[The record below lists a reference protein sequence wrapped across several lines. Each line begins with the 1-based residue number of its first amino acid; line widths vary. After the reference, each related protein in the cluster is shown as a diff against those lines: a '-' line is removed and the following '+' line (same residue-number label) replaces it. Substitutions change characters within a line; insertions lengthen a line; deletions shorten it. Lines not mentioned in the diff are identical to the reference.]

1 MPRRYRRLGTP
12 GEDSLD
18 LLSEAVSRASM
29 TGERCYEA
37 ELHRLRGEC
46 VLSLASRNQTVAEAS
61 FQQAI
66 EVARHQGGKMW
77 ELRGAASLARLWRRQ
92 GRCAEARDLLAPIY
106 GWFTEGLDARDLTE
120 ARELLDPTSIDAKLS
135 GPNSC
140 RSPSLGQTIDKRLI

>member
-1 MPRRYRRLGTP
+1 MPFLLAVHAETRQKTGHP

-18 LLSEAVSRASM
+18 LLSEAASRTSM

-46 VLSLASRNQTVAEAS
+46 VLSLASSDQAVAEAS

-66 EVARHQGGKMW
+66 EVARHQKAKMW

-92 GRCAEARDLLAPIY
+92 GRYAEARDLLAPIY
-106 GWFTEGLDARDLTE
+106 SWFTEGFEVRDLAD
-120 ARELLDPTSIDAKLS
+120 ARELFVQLK
-135 GPNSC
+135 
-140 RSPSLGQTIDKRLI
+140 

>member
-1 MPRRYRRLGTP
+1 MPLLLAVHAETRQETGRS

-18 LLSEAVSRASM
+18 LLSEAVSRTSM

-46 VLSLASRNQTVAEAS
+46 VLSLASPNQAAAEAS

-66 EVARHQGGKMW
+66 EVARHQNAKMW

-92 GRCAEARDLLAPIY
+92 GRHAEARDLLAPVY
-106 GWFTEGLDARDLTE
+106 GWFTEGLDVRDLAD
-120 ARELLDPTSIDAKLS
+120 ARELLVQLE
-135 GPNSC
+135 
-140 RSPSLGQTIDKRLI
+140 